1 MLLAPSSVP
10 TKHSSSALKRTV
22 MLFTINV
29 TGEDTNVVNDR
40 GRAEDYVDT

>member
-1 MLLAPSSVP
+1 
-10 TKHSSSALKRTV
+10 
-22 MLFTINV
+22 MLFTINL